1 MEPSWLTVK
10 YCHANGMLAPAS
22 KCEFLFLFSNWESVN
37 KIIWFCQKPP
47 DHWSIGAF
55 DFLVLVW
62 PHCVRNVNIWLDTR
76 LLWEWTLIWSI
87 RFFFATLP
95 VWRCIV
101 VLRSARSCEIV
112 ACEHLLHVFDEH
124 CVMLNSDVL
133 TAVTWRV
140 SEVPSHALVF
150 HYCWHEGGSTEAAE
164 CWSEQVSTKAVMKHS
179 ANWVKDEVLM

>member
-87 RFFFATLP
+87 RFFFCYITCVTMYSGVEECEELWNCCMWTSPAC
-95 VWRCIV
+95 VWWALCDVEQWCSDSGNMEGEWSTISCSCIPLLLAWRGQHWSSW
-101 VLRSARSCEIV
+101 VLKWTSV
-112 ACEHLLHVFDEH
+112 
-124 CVMLNSDVL
+124 
-133 TAVTWRV
+133 
-140 SEVPSHALVF
+140 
-150 HYCWHEGGSTEAAE
+150 HEGSHEA
-164 CWSEQVSTKAVMKHS
+164 
-179 ANWVKDEVLM
+179 